1 MKYNIIGEP
10 MPVVICDVEPGE
22 TLTTESGSMS
32 WMSPNMQMQTTTNG
46 GIGKAFGRIFTGEAM
61 FQNKYTAA
69 GGPGQIAFASSFPGS
84 IRALEVDGTNGYILQ
99 KGCFLAGTEGV
110 TLSVH
115 MQKKLGAGL
124 FGGEG
129 FIMQKLSG
137 KGTAFVEVDGHAV
150 EYNLAEGQSMVVG
163 TGHLAYMSD
172 TCSIEIKSTGSA
184 KNAIFGGE
192 GFFNT
197 LVHGPGKVVLQSM
210 PVYKLAHAVQPY
222 IVTKSN

>member
-84 IRALEVDGTNGYILQ
+84 IRALEVDGANGYILQ

-115 MQKKLGAGL
+115 MQKKLGAGF

-137 KGTAFVEVDGHAV
+137 KGIAFVEVDGHAV

>member
-10 MPVVICDVEPGE
+10 MPVVICDVDPGE

-46 GIGKAFGRIFTGEAM
+46 GLGKAFGRVFTGESM
-61 FQNKYTAA
+61 FQNKYTAV

-84 IRALEVDGTNGYILQ
+84 IRALQINGTSGYILQ
-99 KGCFLAGTEGV
+99 KGSFLAGTEGV

-137 KGTAFVEVDGHAV
+137 NGIAFVEIDGHAV
-150 EYNLAEGQSMVVG
+150 EYELMQGQSMVVG

-184 KNAIFGGE
+184 KNALFGGE

-197 LVHGPGKVVLQSM
+197 IIHGPGKVVLQSM

>member
-22 TLTTESGSMS
+22 TLTTEIGSMS

-84 IRALEVDGTNGYILQ
+84 IRALEVDGANGYILQ

-115 MQKKLGAGL
+115 MQKKLGVGL

-137 KGTAFVEVDGHAV
+137 KGIAFVEVDGHAV

>member
-22 TLTTESGSMS
+22 VLTTESGSMS

-84 IRALEVDGTNGYILQ
+84 IRALEVDGANGYILQ

-137 KGTAFVEVDGHAV
+137 KGIAFVEVDGHAV

>member
-10 MPVVICDVEPGE
+10 MPVVICDVELGE

-84 IRALEVDGTNGYILQ
+84 IRALEVDGANGYILQ

>member
-84 IRALEVDGTNGYILQ
+84 IRALEVDGANGYILQ

-110 TLSVH
+110 TLSVQ

-137 KGTAFVEVDGHAV
+137 KGIAFVEVDGHAV

-163 TGHLAYMSD
+163 TGHLAYISD

>member
-1 MKYNIIGEP
+1 
-10 MPVVICDVEPGE
+10 
-22 TLTTESGSMS
+22 
-32 WMSPNMQMQTTTNG
+32 
-46 GIGKAFGRIFTGEAM
+46 
-61 FQNKYTAA
+61 
-69 GGPGQIAFASSFPGS
+69 
-84 IRALEVDGTNGYILQ
+84 
-99 KGCFLAGTEGV
+99 
-110 TLSVH
+110 
-115 MQKKLGAGL
+115 
-124 FGGEG
+124 
-129 FIMQKLSG
+129 MQKLSG
-137 KGTAFVEVDGHAV
+137 KGIAFVEVDGHAV